1 MTTATAREP
10 KTTEKNEKDAKPPR
24 DPAREVVETVVFV
37 VVLVLLLKLFVT
49 EAFVIPTGSMAE
61 TLYGY
66 QKIIVCAKCGHE
78 FPVNAHD
85 EVEPNQGDGQK
96 HPLIG
101 YCCPNCRYQGDVRKL
116 DPVPHWR
123 TGDRVLVLKPL
134 YHIRDPRRGDVVVF
148 KYPEKPQENHIAA
161 NYIKRAMGF
170 GGETV
175 AIYGGKLYVTR
186 LLTYPDN
193 DPNFARP
200 DDPLKLW
207 ERRYMFENSAPAM
220 VLFED
225 SRKAGFTVPGGFQV
239 VRKEEDQLLADL
251 RVVWD
256 NDRQPRDPAGAI
268 PPRWEVVGSGG
279 RWNADNARQP
289 RAFQHAGDPL
299 DWVRYQHNVWR
310 KDQVGRVPWRWSDQ
324 DIAPPAAGPVDNML
338 GYNAGIDL
346 NPLTGEPQ
354 PRDTGRDSTMWVGDL
369 CLECEAEFA
378 AGAEVVL
385 ELSKGVNRFRATF
398 GNGQVAL
405 GRVGEQGPKAFGT
418 PTRPCNVNA
427 GTHKLRFA
435 NIDCRLWVWVDG
447 KRIDFGPEGDYIP
460 VERTGYDPDD
470 TQKEG
475 WVRENDIDAPAQIG
489 ARGSATVRAIK
500 LHRDIYYTR
509 ISGDT
514 ADIFYVQPGHY
525 LCLGDN
531 SAQSSDSRRWG
542 AVPERLMLGKAV
554 FVFWPGY
561 PRPNRIGFIK

>member
-1 MTTATAREP
+1 
-10 KTTEKNEKDAKPPR
+10 
-24 DPAREVVETVVFV
+24 
-37 VVLVLLLKLFVT
+37 
-49 EAFVIPTGSMAE
+49 
-61 TLYGY
+61 
-66 QKIIVCAKCGHE
+66 
-78 FPVNAHD
+78 
-85 EVEPNQGDGQK
+85 
-96 HPLIG
+96 
-101 YCCPNCRYQGDVRKL
+101 
-116 DPVPHWR
+116 
-123 TGDRVLVLKPL
+123 
-134 YHIRDPRRGDVVVF
+134 
-148 KYPEKPQENHIAA
+148 
-161 NYIKRAMGF
+161 
-170 GGETV
+170 
-175 AIYGGKLYVTR
+175 
-186 LLTYPDN
+186 
-193 DPNFARP
+193 
-200 DDPLKLW
+200 
-207 ERRYMFENSAPAM
+207 
-220 VLFED
+220 
-225 SRKAGFTVPGGFQV
+225 
-239 VRKEEDQLLADL
+239 
-251 RVVWD
+251 VVWD